1 MTKNVAALDP
11 WPDLPLEA
19 WKDTYA
25 TLHMWTQIVGKT
37 CLALAPP
44 QNHWWHIALRV
55 TARGLATG
63 PMLYGSRTLD
73 AEFDFIE
80 HELVLR
86 TGEGAVQKIALRPQ
100 SVAEFY
106 RAYLAALKKLDVH
119 VKLWPVP
126 VEVEQP
132 IRFTA
137 DETHASYDPEYA
149 NRHWRILV
157 QADDVLRRFRAPFL
171 GKCSPVHFFWGSF
184 DLAVTRFSGRRA
196 PERPGADRITRE
208 AYSHEV
214 ISAGFWPGSG
224 DVQQAAFYAY
234 AAPEPAGLRDLV
246 PQPSAVY
253 YHPPMGIFILPYAAV
268 RTASSPVDALL
279 AFLQSTYDAA
289 ADLAHWDREALE
301 RPATSGAPPPVAP
314 TRR

>member
-1 MTKNVAALDP
+1 MTRTI
-11 WPDLPLEA
+11 WPPLPLDK
-19 WKDTYA
+19 WRDTYA

-37 CLALAPP
+37 QLALAPP
-44 QNHWWHIALRV
+44 QNHWWHVTLRV

-63 PMLYGSRTLD
+63 PMPYGSRTLD

-86 TGEGAVQKIALRPQ
+86 TDDGTVHEIPLRPR

-106 RAYLAALKKLDVH
+106 RLYLKALETLAIR
-119 VKLWPVP
+119 VKLWPMP
-126 VEVEQP
+126 VEVENP
-132 IRFTA
+132 IRFT
-137 DETHASYDPEYA
+137 DDHTHASYDPEYA

-196 PERPGADRITRE
+196 PERPGADRMTQE

-214 ISAGFWPGSG
+214 ISAGFWAGSG
-224 DVQQAAFYAY
+224 AVQEAAFYAY
-234 AAPEPAGLRDLV
+234 AAPEPAGLRDLAM
-246 PQPSAVY
+246 QPSAAY
-253 YHPPMGIFILPYAAV
+253 YHAPMGIFILPYDAV
-268 RTASSPVDALL
+268 RTAASPVDTLL
-279 AFLQSTYDAA
+279 AFLNSTYDAA
-289 ADLAHWDREALE
+289 ANLAGWDRPALE
-301 RPATSGAPPPVAP
+301 RP
-314 TRR
+314 

>member
-1 MTKNVAALDP
+1 MTSVATRAP
-11 WPDLPLEA
+11 WPALPLEE
-19 WKDTYA
+19 WRDTCA

-37 CLALAPP
+37 RLALAPW
-44 QNHWWHIALRV
+44 QNHWWQVALHV

-63 PMLYGSRTLD
+63 PMPYGSRTLD

-86 TGEGAVQKIALRPQ
+86 TSEGAVQEITLRPR

-106 RAYLAALKKLDVH
+106 RIYLAALEALDVH
-119 VKLWPVP
+119 VELWPVP
-126 VEVEQP
+126 VEVEHP
-132 IRFTA
+132 IRFT
-137 DETHASYDPEYA
+137 DDHEHASYDPEYA
-149 NRHWRILV
+149 SRFWRILV
-157 QADDVLRRFRAPFL
+157 QVDDVFKRFRGRFL

-196 PERPGADRITRE
+196 PERAGADRVTRE

-224 DVQQAAFYAY
+224 GVQEAAFYSY
-234 AAPEPAGLRDLV
+234 AAPEPAGLRDLA
-246 PQPSAVY
+246 PQPSGAY
-253 YHPPMGIFILPYAAV
+253 YHPQMREFILPYAAV
-268 RTASSPVDALL
+268 RTAASPVDALL

-289 ADLAHWDREALE
+289 AELAAWERAALE
-301 RPATSGAPPPVAP
+301 RPAAASGAPEP
-314 TRR
+314 